1 MTEEKNRILG
11 GTLYL
16 VATPIGNMADI
27 SQRAIKTL
35 TEVDFVAAEDTRNT
49 ARLFACLGIHQKLIS
64 YHEHNRHVRGNEI
77 IARLLAGDSCAL
89 VTDAGMPAISDPG
102 EDLVRQC
109 AVCGIPVTVV
119 PGCCAVVTALALSGL
134 ATTRFAFEGFLP
146 VESGERKKRLDALRY
161 ERRTMVFYEAPHK
174 LVRTLEDL
182 YVTFGNRSI
191 AICRELTKINEE
203 IQRLTLDAAL
213 QIYREKQPRGEY
225 VLVLTGG
232 EEAGEAECAAPPS
245 PTQQM
250 TPQEKVD
257 YYMQT
262 QGLPRMA
269 AIKAAAKEMGLAKSE
284 LYRMLLTEDCEKDS
298 TNLRDVH

>member
-49 ARLFACLGIHQKLIS
+49 ARLLACLGIHQKLIS
-64 YHEHNRHVRGNEI
+64 YHKHNRHVRGNEI
-77 IARLLAGDSCAL
+77 VARLLAGDSCAL

-109 AVCGIPVTVV
+109 AACGIPVTVV

-146 VESGERKKRLDALRY
+146 VENGERKKRLEALRY
-161 ERRTMVFYEAPHK
+161 ERRTMIFYEAPHK
-174 LVRTLEDL
+174 LLRTLEDL
-182 YVTFGNRSI
+182 HATFGERQI
-191 AICRELTKINEE
+191 ALCRELTKINEE
-203 IQRLTLDAAL
+203 IQRMPLGEAL
-213 QIYREKQPRGEY
+213 QLYREKQPRGEY
-225 VLVLTGG
+225 VLVLAGG
-232 EEAGEAECAAPPS
+232 EEAGETCAASPS
-245 PTQQM
+245 PTEQM

-262 QGLPRMA
+262 QGLSRMA
-269 AIKAAAKEMGLAKSE
+269 AIKAAAKEMGLPKSE
-284 LYRMLLTEDCEKDS
+284 LYRMLLPEDDE
-298 TNLRDVH
+298 DVSH